1 MNRVLVVLVTGALAL
16 GAAACG
22 GDDESSTPT
31 NPSGA
36 DPLGRGGPI
45 VTVGYSTP
53 QEQIN
58 PVFDRFTSRYPNVSI
73 ETTGGTDDELADAVV
88 REGAGA
94 EAITDVLVVS
104 NEQTLAG
111 LAEEGLLLTLPQA
124 LRDLGTDGDPA
135 GRWVRSGAKIPA
147 SVAVLKS
154 SDEPQESQDF
164 VRTLLEMS
172 K

>member
-1 MNRVLVVLVTGALAL
+1 MNRLLVALLTCALAL

-22 GDDESSTPT
+22 GDDESTAPT
-31 NPSGA
+31 IPSGA

-53 QEQIN
+53 QEQID
-58 PVFDRFTSRYPNVSI
+58 PVFNRFTNRYPNVSI

-88 REGAGA
+88 KEGN
-94 EAITDVLVVS
+94 EAFTDVLVVS

-135 GRWVRSGAKIPA
+135 GRWVRSGTKIPA
-147 SVAVLKS
+147 SLAVLKS
-154 SDEPQESQDF
+154 SDEPKESQDF
-164 VRTLLEMS
+164 VRTLLELS